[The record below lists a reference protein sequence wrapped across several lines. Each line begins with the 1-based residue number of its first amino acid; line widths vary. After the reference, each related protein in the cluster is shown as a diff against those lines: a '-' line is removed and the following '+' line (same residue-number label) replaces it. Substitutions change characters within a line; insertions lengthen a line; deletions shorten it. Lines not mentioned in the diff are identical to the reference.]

1 MLKFRSLGLVYPV
14 MRRFS
19 RSVLPGGRGSL
30 TRAQACATNF
40 GRASRA
46 GTRPVLS
53 SVVKTGPHSD
63 GCGLNAR
70 PLRMFV
76 AFLLA
81 AVAFTPAAAQGPAQP
96 TQPVTARPA
105 VPSGGIVQ
113 QSPQAFQGSVATT
126 GAANG
131 APVALSL
138 QDAIDRGLKSNL
150 GLLVSGSASQQ
161 AHAERVRALSALLPV
176 VTGGISET
184 SEQLNLATFGFH
196 FPGVPNVV
204 GPFHYT
210 DARAFASQSFDLTS
224 LRNRRSA
231 ILTERAAQLSMQ
243 DARDLVVQAVATA
256 YLQIIADQARIDAT
270 RAQVTT
276 AQALYERARDQHRA
290 GVSPAIDELR
300 AQVEWKTLQQQ
311 LIAQE
316 NQLAKD
322 KLALGRVI
330 GLPPAQAYSIS
341 DAIPY
346 APLEGIAP
354 EEVLKRALES
364 RADYKSAAV
373 QVRAAETAREAAR
386 AERLP
391 TAAVDANYGD
401 LGTSLANSHGT
412 FAVTGSLKFNIFT
425 GGRTRADVEQ
435 ADAAIQQRKD
445 QLADLQGQIDVEI
458 RNALLDLK
466 TAADQVAVARD
477 NVDLAGQTLVQAR
490 DRFVA
495 GVTDNIEVV
504 QAQESV
510 ANANQTLISSI
521 YMHNLAK
528 VQLAR
533 AAGMTEANLKQY
545 MGGGSGGK

>member
-1 MLKFRSLGLVYPV
+1 MLKFRSLAVVY
-14 MRRFS
+14 
-19 RSVLPGGRGSL
+19 SVVWGSFRKALPDGRGSESWDARPDG
-30 TRAQACATNF
+30 RASSF
-40 GRASRA
+40 GRAARKRA
-46 GTRPVLS
+46 
-53 SVVKTGPHSD
+53 
-63 GCGLNAR
+63 
-70 PLRMFV
+70 V
-76 AFLLA
+76 ALVLA
-81 AVAFTPAAAQGPAQP
+81 AGPFLPTLAAQGPAQP
-96 TQPVTARPA
+96 TKPA
-105 VPSGGIVQ
+105 SASAIVPSGGIVP
-113 QSPQAFQGSVATT
+113 QSPQAFQGSVTTTATT
-126 GAANG
+126 GAAN
-131 APVALSL
+131 AVSITPIALSL
-138 QDAIDRGLKSNL
+138 QDTIDRGLKNNL
-150 GLLVSGSASQQ
+150 GLLVSGTASQQ
-161 AHAERVRALSALLPV
+161 AHADRVRALSALLPV

-184 SEQLNLATFGFH
+184 SEQINLASFGFH
-196 FPGVPNVV
+196 FPGVPGVV

-231 ILTERAAQLSMQ
+231 ILNERAAQLSVQ

-270 RAQVTT
+270 RAQVAT

-300 AQVEWKTLQQQ
+300 SQVEWKTLQQQ
-311 LIAQE
+311 SIAQE
-316 NQLAKD
+316 NQIAKD

-330 GLPPAQAYSIS
+330 GVPAAQVFSIS
-341 DAIPY
+341 DTIPY
-346 APLEGIAP
+346 APLEGITP
-354 EEVLKRALES
+354 EDVMKRALETRS
-364 RADYKSAAV
+364 DYKSAMM

-391 TAAVDANYGD
+391 TLAVDANYGD

-412 FAVTGSLKFNIFT
+412 FAVTGSMRFNIFT

-533 AAGMTEANLKQY
+533 AAGMTETNLKQY

>member
-1 MLKFRSLGLVYPV
+1 M
-14 MRRFS
+14 
-19 RSVLPGGRGSL
+19 
-30 TRAQACATNF
+30 
-40 GRASRA
+40 
-46 GTRPVLS
+46 
-53 SVVKTGPHSD
+53 
-63 GCGLNAR
+63 
-70 PLRMFV
+70 
-76 AFLLA
+76 
-81 AVAFTPAAAQGPAQP
+81 
-96 TQPVTARPA
+96 
-105 VPSGGIVQ
+105 
-113 QSPQAFQGSVATT
+113 
-126 GAANG
+126 
-131 APVALSL
+131 
-138 QDAIDRGLKSNL
+138 
-150 GLLVSGSASQQ
+150 
-161 AHAERVRALSALLPV
+161 
-176 VTGGISET
+176 
-184 SEQLNLATFGFH
+184 
-196 FPGVPNVV
+196 
-204 GPFHYT
+204 
-210 DARAFASQSFDLTS
+210 
-224 LRNRRSA
+224 
-231 ILTERAAQLSMQ
+231 
-243 DARDLVVQAVATA
+243 VQAVATA

-290 GVSPAIDELR
+290 GVSPGIDELR
-300 AQVEWKTLQQQ
+300 SQVEWKTQQQQ

-316 NQLAKD
+316 NLLAKD

-330 GLPPAQAYSIS
+330 GLPPAQVFSIS

-346 APLEGIAP
+346 TPLEGVAP
-354 EEVLKRALES
+354 EDVLKRALETRS
-364 RADYKSAAV
+364 DYKSAAM

-401 LGTSLANSHGT
+401 LGTNLANSHGT
-412 FAVTGSLKFNIFT
+412 FTVTGSLKFNIFT

-435 ADAAIQQRKD
+435 ADAVIQQRKD
-445 QLADLQGQIDVEI
+445 QMADLQGQIDVEI

-533 AAGMTEANLKQY
+533 AAGMTETNLKQY

>member
-1 MLKFRSLGLVYPV
+1 M
-14 MRRFS
+14 
-19 RSVLPGGRGSL
+19 
-30 TRAQACATNF
+30 T
-40 GRASRA
+40 
-46 GTRPVLS
+46 
-53 SVVKTGPHSD
+53 TGP
-63 GCGLNAR
+63 
-70 PLRMFV
+70 
-76 AFLLA
+76 
-81 AVAFTPAAAQGPAQP
+81 
-96 TQPVTARPA
+96 
-105 VPSGGIVQ
+105 
-113 QSPQAFQGSVATT
+113 
-126 GAANG
+126 ANG
-131 APVALSL
+131 AAVTLSL
-138 QDAIDRGLKSNL
+138 QDAIGRGLKNNL
-150 GLLVSGSASQQ
+150 GLLVSDTASRQ
-161 AHAERVRALSALLPV
+161 AHADRVRALSALLPV

-184 SEQLNLATFGFH
+184 EEQLNLASFGFH
-196 FPGVPNVV
+196 FPGVPGVV

-210 DARAFASQSFDLTS
+210 DARASASQSFDLTS
-224 LRNRRSA
+224 MRNRRSA
-231 ILTERAAQLSMQ
+231 ILDERAAQLSVQ

-311 LIAQE
+311 FIAQE

-330 GLPPAQAYSIS
+330 GLPPAQAFSIS
-341 DAIPY
+341 DSVPY
-346 APLEGIAP
+346 APLEGITP
-354 EEVLKRALES
+354 EDVLKRALETRS
-364 RADYKSAAV
+364 DYKSAAL

-391 TAAVDANYGD
+391 TAGVDANYGD

-412 FAVTGSLKFNIFT
+412 FAVTGSLRFNIFT

-435 ADAAIQQRKD
+435 ADAVIQQRKD

-466 TAADQVAVARD
+466 TAADQVAVSRD
-477 NVDLAGQTLVQAR
+477 NVDLAGQTLTQAR

-533 AAGMTEANLKQY
+533 AAGMTENNLKQY

>member
-1 MLKFRSLGLVYPV
+1 MLKSRNLVRLWSCLRPFASLFLV
-14 MRRFS
+14 
-19 RSVLPGGRGSL
+19 
-30 TRAQACATNF
+30 A
-40 GRASRA
+40 A
-46 GTRPVLS
+46 GP
-53 SVVKTGPHSD
+53 
-63 GCGLNAR
+63 
-70 PLRMFV
+70 FV
-76 AFLLA
+76 ATL
-81 AVAFTPAAAQGPAQP
+81 AAQGPAPP
-96 TQPVTARPA
+96 TAPASAAAA
-105 VPSGGIVQ
+105 VPTGGIVQ
-113 QSPQAFQGSVATT
+113 QSAGSFQGSVIA
-126 GAANG
+126 GAASG
-131 APVALSL
+131 APIALSL
-138 QDAIDRGLKSNL
+138 QDAIDRGLKNNL
-150 GLLVSGSASQQ
+150 GLLVSDTASRQ
-161 AHAERVRALSALLPV
+161 AHAERVRALSALLPL

-184 SEQLNLATFGFH
+184 EQQINLASFGFR
-196 FPGVPNVV
+196 FPGVPAVV
-204 GPFHYT
+204 GPFHFT
-210 DARAFASQSFDLTS
+210 DARASASQSFDLTS
-224 LRNRRSA
+224 IRNRRAA
-231 ILTERAAQLSMQ
+231 ILNERAAQLSVQ

-354 EEVLKRALES
+354 DEVLKRALES
-364 RADYKSAAV
+364 RSDYKSAAM

-412 FAVTGSLKFNIFT
+412 FAVTGSLRFNIFT

-435 ADAAIQQRKD
+435 ADAVIQQRKD

-458 RNALLDLK
+458 RDSLLDLK

-477 NVDLAGQTLVQAR
+477 NVDLAGQTLTQAR

-533 AAGMTEANLKQY
+533 AAGMTETNLKQY

>member
-1 MLKFRSLGLVYPV
+1 MLKFRSWGLVYSV
-14 MRRFS
+14 MRRFF
-19 RSVLPGGRGSL
+19 RNVLAGRRGSR
-30 TRAQACATNF
+30 TQAEACATNF

-46 GTRPVLS
+46 GRRRILSRPM
-53 SVVKTGPHSD
+53 KTGPHPD
-63 GCGLNAR
+63 GWSLNAR
-70 PLRMFV
+70 PLPMFV

-81 AVAFTPAAAQGPAQP
+81 AGAFTPAAAQGPAQP

-105 VPSGGIVQ
+105 VPSGGITQ
-113 QSPQAFQGSVATT
+113 TPQGFQGSAVSGSAS
-126 GAANG
+126 A

-138 QDAIDRGLKSNL
+138 QDAIDRGLKNNL
-150 GLLVSGSASQQ
+150 GLLVSDTANQQ

-176 VTGGISET
+176 VTGCISET

-231 ILTERAAQLSMQ
+231 ILTERAAQLSVQ

-276 AQALYERARDQHRA
+276 AQALFERARDQHRA

-311 LIAQE
+311 SIAQE
-316 NQLAKD
+316 NQVAKD

-330 GLPPAQAYSIS
+330 GLPPAQAFSIS

-354 EEVLKRALES
+354 EDVLKRALES
-364 RADYKSAAV
+364 RSDYKSAAM

-391 TAAVDANYGD
+391 TLAVDANYGD

-435 ADAAIQQRKD
+435 ADAVIQQRKD

-533 AAGMTEANLKQY
+533 AAGMTETNLKQY
-545 MGGGSGGK
+545 MGGGSGGR

>member
-1 MLKFRSLGLVYPV
+1 MLRFLSSAPVSSHVRFFLRNSL
-14 MRRFS
+14 S
-19 RSVLPGGRGSL
+19 HDRGSGSP
-30 TRAQACATNF
+30 R
-40 GRASRA
+40 R
-46 GTRPVLS
+46 
-53 SVVKTGPHSD
+53 
-63 GCGLNAR
+63 
-70 PLRMFV
+70 
-76 AFLLA
+76 FLLA
-81 AVAFTPAAAQGPAQP
+81 LFLATAGPFLVTAAAQGPAP
-96 TQPVTARPA
+96 ATQPVTARPS

-113 QSPQAFQGSVATT
+113 QSPQAFQGSAVTTATT
-126 GAANG
+126 GAGNAVSTT
-131 APVALSL
+131 PIALSL
-138 QDAIDRGLKSNL
+138 QDAIDRGLKNNL
-150 GLLVSGSASQQ
+150 GLLVSDTATRQ
-161 AHAERVRALSALLPV
+161 AHADRVRALSALLPV

-224 LRNRRSA
+224 IRNRRSA
-231 ILTERAAQLSMQ
+231 ILDERAAQLSVQ

-300 AQVEWKTLQQQ
+300 SQVEWKTLQQQ

-316 NQLAKD
+316 NQIAKD

-330 GLPPAQAYSIS
+330 GLPPAQAYSTS
-341 DAIPY
+341 DSVPY
-346 APLEGIAP
+346 APLEGITP
-354 EEVLKRALES
+354 EDVLKHALDS
-364 RADYKSAAV
+364 RSDYKSAAM

-391 TAAVDANYGD
+391 TLAVDANYGD

-412 FAVTGSLKFNIFT
+412 FAVTGSMRFNIFT

-435 ADAAIQQRKD
+435 ADAVIQQRKD

-477 NVDLAGQTLVQAR
+477 NLDLAGQTLTQAR

-533 AAGMTEANLKQY
+533 AAGMTENNLKQY

>member
-1 MLKFRSLGLVYPV
+1 V
-14 MRRFS
+14 
-19 RSVLPGGRGSL
+19 
-30 TRAQACATNF
+30 
-40 GRASRA
+40 
-46 GTRPVLS
+46 
-53 SVVKTGPHSD
+53 
-63 GCGLNAR
+63 
-70 PLRMFV
+70 
-76 AFLLA
+76 
-81 AVAFTPAAAQGPAQP
+81 PA
-96 TQPVTARPA
+96 
-105 VPSGGIVQ
+105 GGIVQ
-113 QSPQAFQGSVATT
+113 QSAGAFQGSAIS
-126 GAANG
+126 GPNAGQAA
-131 APVALSL
+131 AAMTLSL
-138 QDAIDRGLKSNL
+138 QDAIDRGLKNNL
-150 GLLVSGSASQQ
+150 GLLVSGTATRQ

-176 VTGGISET
+176 VTGGVSTT
-184 SEQLNLATFGFH
+184 SEQLDLASFGFH
-196 FPGVPNVV
+196 FPAVPAVV

-210 DARAFASQSFDLTS
+210 DARASASQSVFDFTS
-224 LRNRRSA
+224 IRNRRSA
-231 ILTERAAQLSMQ
+231 IQNEQAAQLSVQ

-256 YLQIIADQARIDAT
+256 YLQIISDQARIDAT

-290 GVSPAIDELR
+290 GVSPGIDELR
-300 AQVEWKTLQQQ
+300 AQVEWKTQQQQ

-330 GLPPAQAYSIS
+330 GLPPAQAYSTS
-341 DAIPY
+341 DSIPY

-354 EEVLKRALES
+354 EDVLKRALES
-364 RADYKSAAV
+364 RSDYKSAMM
-373 QVRAAETAREAAR
+373 QIRAAETAREAAL

-391 TAAVDANYGD
+391 TLAVDANYGD
-401 LGTSLANSHGT
+401 IGTSPASSHGT
-412 FAVTGSLKFNIFT
+412 YAVTGSLKFNIFT
-425 GGRTRADVEQ
+425 GGRIRADVEQ

-466 TAADQVAVARD
+466 TAADQVAVSRD
-477 NVDLAGQTLVQAR
+477 NVDLAGQTLTQAR

-495 GVTDNIEVV
+495 GVADNIEVV

-533 AAGMTEANLKQY
+533 AAGMTETNLKQY